1 MTVQP
6 PSVRDATA
14 NGWSAFASLSCRAT
28 SPWGSIRA
36 KPTRQRGWKTMRT
49 MAGSISWC
57 GLPGLDSGDSPGV
70 KSLGVNTVE
79 VKTMGDVSLSVPAK
93 PDFLHV
99 VRAVVSGVG
108 ALQGLSYDAINEL
121 CVGACNA
128 FSYLL
133 GLPPADG
140 DAVRGG
146 RLSVRVRAENDI
158 DITVMTD
165 AVVPTWPP
173 PAQRTLAWRI
183 LSGLVDDGS
192 FVVEEGCPAIRL
204 VLSGPAR
211 ESATER

>member
-1 MTVQP
+1 
-6 PSVRDATA
+6 
-14 NGWSAFASLSCRAT
+14 
-28 SPWGSIRA
+28 
-36 KPTRQRGWKTMRT
+36 MRT
-49 MAGSISWC
+49 MSGSISWF
-57 GLPGLDSGDSPGV
+57 GLPDPDSGDSPGV
-70 KSLGVNTVE
+70 TSLGVNTVE

-108 ALQGLSYDAINEL
+108 ARQGLSYDAINEL
-121 CVGACNA
+121 CLAA
-128 FSYLL
+128 SEAAAYLL
-133 GLPPADG
+133 GLTPADG
-140 DAVRGG
+140 DAGRGG
-146 RLSVRVRAENDI
+146 RLSVRVRAESDI
-158 DITVMTD
+158 DVTVMTD

-183 LSGLVDDGS
+183 LAGLVDDVS

>member
-1 MTVQP
+1 
-6 PSVRDATA
+6 
-14 NGWSAFASLSCRAT
+14 
-28 SPWGSIRA
+28 
-36 KPTRQRGWKTMRT
+36 
-49 MAGSISWC
+49 
-57 GLPGLDSGDSPGV
+57 V

-108 ALQGLSYDAINEL
+108 ARQGLTYDAINEL
-121 CVGACNA
+121 CLAA
-128 FSYLL
+128 SEAAAYLL
-133 GLPPADG
+133 GLTPAG
-140 DAVRGG
+140 GAARGG
-146 RLSVRVRAENDI
+146 RLSVRMRAESDI

-165 AVVPTWPP
+165 ASVPTWPP

-183 LSGLVDDGS
+183 LAGLVDDVS